1 MKKKIN
7 LNQFKNLVKRIIK
20 EERDNLRTVRIT
32 ESQLRNQVRKM
43 LGERYDDDN
52 DYDDPKTYHQRQI

>member
-20 EERDNLRTVRIT
+20 EEKNNLEKKKTVRIT
-32 ESQLRNQVRKM
+32 ESQLRSEIRNILRNN
-43 LGERYDDDN
+43 Y
-52 DYDDPKTYHQRQI
+52 